1 MVIVIMLPALTPV
14 VQKLDNASRWMN
26 LYLVDKATGFPNA
39 YPLDSDLYSGQ
50 RYPAI

>member
-14 VQKLDNASRWMN
+14 VQKLDNAIRWMN

-50 RYPAI
+50 RYTAI

>member
-1 MVIVIMLPALTPV
+1 MLPALIPV
-14 VQKLDNASRWMN
+14 VQKLDNAIRSMN
-26 LYLVDKATGFPNA
+26 LYPVDIVIGFANA